1 MANRATKENPW
12 DRRVQLA
19 AYSYFLKKITMNLK
33 TNLLVAALLAAALPM
48 AAQAKPFKWSSA
60 SDIPTLDIH
69 SQNNA
74 LGNGVHAAI
83 YESLVYYNSQSFKIE
98 PLLATSWREVS
109 GTQWR
114 FNLRSGVKF
123 SDGTALTA
131 DDVVFS
137 LNRAMTKTSNYAVY
151 TQGID
156 KVVKVNDS
164 TVDIMMKGPN
174 PVLLNQLTELRIMSR
189 AWADKNKSQEPKD
202 IRTKDESFAHRNA
215 MGSGPFMVKEWQPD
229 QKLVLVRN
237 PAWWGAA
244 SAQTNV
250 TEIIYTPIKQENT
263 RTAAMLSGEIDFI
276 LDPSPQDLAR
286 LRASANLKVIDG
298 VENRTIFLGMDQFR
312 DELPGSNVKGKNPL
326 KDVKVRKAL
335 YQAID
340 IEAIH
345 KVTMRGMSQ
354 VTGALVA
361 PQVAGWTEKVNRRH
375 PFNLA
380 ESRRLLTEA
389 GYPQGFEVDFA
400 CPNNRY
406 INDEEICQA
415 VTAMW
420 AKAGIKAKLRT
431 LPLVTYFPIIQRYEA
446 SIYMLGWGVPTFDAL
461 YSLQSLT
468 RSVGTGGDGNY
479 NVGRYSNT
487 RMDYI
492 VDRIKTETDLPV
504 RKRLLTE
511 GLQLQND
518 TVAHIPLHNQII
530 PWAMKKN
537 IDVVHRAD
545 NRLDWRLIKVN

>member
-1 MANRATKENPW
+1 MTKTSA
-12 DRRVQLA
+12 RIA
-19 AYSYFLKKITMNLK
+19 AI
-33 TNLLVAALLAAALPM
+33 AALFCTAMLSAPLASANT
-48 AAQAKPFKWSSA
+48 FKWSSA

-83 YESLVYYNSQSFKIE
+83 YDSLLYYNSKTFKIE
-98 PLLATSWREVS
+98 PRLATAWREVS
-109 GTQWR
+109 PTQWR
-114 FNLRSGVKF
+114 FTLRSGVKF
-123 SDGTALTA
+123 SDGSDLTS

-137 LNRAMTKTSNYAVY
+137 LQRAMGKGSNFQVY
-151 TQGID
+151 TQGFKSVN
-156 KVVKVNDS
+156 KVDAR
-164 TVDIMMKGPN
+164 TVDLVLAGPN
-174 PVLLNQLTELRIMSR
+174 PVLLNQLTELRILSR
-189 AWADKNKSQEPKD
+189 AWSEKNRSVEVKD
-202 IRTKDESFAHRNA
+202 IRNKDETFAHRNA

-229 QKLVLVRN
+229 QRLVLVKN
-237 PAWWGAA
+237 PNWWGWKEFAG
-244 SAQTNV
+244 NV
-250 TEIIYTPIKQENT
+250 TQIVYTPIKNEAT
-263 RTAAMLSGEIDFI
+263 RAAALLSGEVDFV

-286 LRASANLKVIDG
+286 MRANANLKVMDG

-340 IEAIH
+340 METLH
-345 KVTMRGMSQ
+345 KVTMRGLSQ
-354 VTGALVA
+354 VTGALVS
-361 PQVAGWTEKVNRRH
+361 PQVTGWTEGVHKRFAYSQDEARKL
-375 PFNLA
+375 LA
-380 ESRRLLTEA
+380 EA
-389 GYPQGFEVDFA
+389 GYPNGFEVDFA

-415 VTAMW
+415 ITAMW
-420 AKAGIKAKLRT
+420 AKVGVRAKLRT
-431 LPLVTYFPIIQRYEA
+431 MPLVTYFPMIQRYEA

-479 NVGRYSNT
+479 NVGRYSNP

-492 VDRIKTETDLPV
+492 VDRVKTETDLPV
-504 RKRLLTE
+504 RNRLLTE

-518 TVAHIPLHNQII
+518 TVAHIPLHNQVI

-537 IDVVHRAD
+537 VEVVHRPD
-545 NRLDWRLIKVN
+545 NRLDWSLIKVN